1 MGPSNTAFGDRSAPF
16 LLSIESNWERLED
29 DGAALEWG
37 RAAFHA
43 LEPFAMGAEYLNF
56 PGLYE
61 DNNRMVRGTFG
72 SNLARLVALKQA
84 IRPNQPPPPDPQHQ
98 AGMTVGLPRPRAARR
113 SRCYLD
119 PAWARAPNVGS
130 PSHAGAHRVCCA
142 ADPRPSRSRSC
153 DSR

>member
-16 LLSIESNWERLED
+16 LLGIESNWERLED

-61 DNNRMVRGTFG
+61 DNDRMVRGTFG
-72 SNLARLVALKQA
+72 SNLDRLVALKQA
-84 IRPNQPPPPDPQHQ
+84 IRPNQPLPPEP
-98 AGMTVGLPRPRAARR
+98 
-113 SRCYLD
+113 
-119 PAWARAPNVGS
+119 
-130 PSHAGAHRVCCA
+130 
-142 ADPRPSRSRSC
+142 
-153 DSR
+153 